1 MLNYTKISVIIK
13 PKDRLPYFIGS
24 QLRGAFGYAL
34 KKTVCINPSFECDA
48 CFAKSNCIYH
58 DFYEAKNEYHNYRFD
73 FELGKDYYYF
83 NLYLFDSACQSA
95 PYIVSALYQMISKIG
110 FGKDR
115 VTYTDFD
122 MYVNDNSILENN
134 QIKLP
139 ADYKTEFSL
148 DSYCPDIMIKFIT
161 PIRIKK
167 QNKFLRDDIELI
179 DILSSINR
187 RYYDLINQDY
197 QKLSVDNSFEVI
209 SKEIQYKELTR
220 RSNRQKTTMNLGGL
234 LGELKIKNIDQ
245 KTYELLKIAEVIG
258 VGKQTVFGLGKIKI
272 EEIKECK

>member
-1 MLNYTKISVIIK
+1 
-13 PKDRLPYFIGS
+13 
-24 QLRGAFGYAL
+24 
-34 KKTVCINPSFECDA
+34 
-48 CFAKSNCIYH
+48 
-58 DFYEAKNEYHNYRFD
+58 
-73 FELGKDYYYF
+73 
-83 NLYLFDSACQSA
+83 
-95 PYIVSALYQMISKIG
+95 MISKIG

-122 MYVNDNSILENN
+122 IYVNNSNILENN

-139 ADYKTEFSL
+139 KEYKKEFCL

-167 QNKFLRDDIELI
+167 QNKFLRDDIDLL

-187 RYYDLINQDY
+187 RYYHIVY
-197 QKLSVDNSFEVI
+197 GEHRRLSVENNFETI

-220 RSNRQKTTMNLGGL
+220 KSNRQKTTMNLGGL
-234 LGELKIKNIDQ
+234 LGEIKIKNIDK
-245 KTYELLKIAEVIG
+245 KTYELLKIGEIIG

-272 EEIKECK
+272 EEIKE